1 MSPIELR
8 NVSLSRNNNLVL
20 QNIDL
25 AIPAGEWTSIVG
37 PNGAGK
43 STLVQAL
50 AGLLPYEGS
59 IQIGG
64 AELRSIAIK
73 ARAQHIAWLEQ
84 ATSITDGLDF
94 GLRVYDIA
102 MLGRL
107 PHQNWLSIPS
117 GEDCSIVEDAM
128 RQTDVWD
135 LRERFFSQLSGGERQ
150 RVLLA
155 RLFAAQTSI
164 LLMDEPIANLD
175 PPHQADWLKWQ
186 TALSNQ
192 GKTSI
197 TVLHEIQFAL
207 EAENLIL
214 LGKKGVHHQGKSDDP
229 LTHQAL
235 IDLFDGR
242 IELMKLGKRW
252 VALARQ

>member
-1 MSPIELR
+1 MSHIELR
-8 NVSLSRNNNLVL
+8 NVSLSRNNAVVL
-20 QNIDL
+20 QNINL
-25 AIPAGEWTSIVG
+25 AIPEGEWTSIVG

-59 IQIGG
+59 IQVEGV
-64 AELRSIAIK
+64 ELSSIAVK
-73 ARAQHIAWLEQ
+73 ARAQQIAWLEQ
-84 ATSITDGLDF
+84 ATSIPDGLDF

-107 PHQNWLSIPS
+107 PHQNWLSVPS
-117 GEDCSIVEDAM
+117 SQDHVLVEQAM
-128 RQTDVWD
+128 RQTEVWD
-135 LRERFFSQLSGGERQ
+135 LRERFFNQLSGGERQ

-155 RLFAAQTSI
+155 RLFAVHAPI
-164 LLMDEPIANLD
+164 LLMDEPMANLD
-175 PPHQADWLKWQ
+175 PPHQADWLQWQ
-186 TALSNQ
+186 TALSTQ

-197 TVLHEIQFAL
+197 TVLHEVQLAL
-207 EAENLIL
+207 QADNLIL
-214 LGKKGVHHQGKSDDP
+214 LGFGGIHYQGKSDDP

-242 IELMKLGKRW
+242 IELAKLGDRW
-252 VALARQ
+252 VSLAR

>member
-8 NVSLSRNNNLVL
+8 NVSLSRDDTVVL

-25 AIPAGEWTSIVG
+25 IIPGGEWTSIVG

-59 IQIGG
+59 IRIGG

-73 ARAQHIAWLEQ
+73 ARAQQIAWLEQ
-84 ATSITDGLDF
+84 ATIPDSLDF

-117 GEDCSIVEDAM
+117 AEDHLVVEEAM
-128 RQTDVWD
+128 RQTAVWD
-135 LRERFFSQLSGGERQ
+135 LRERFFNQLSGGERQ

-155 RLFAAQTSI
+155 RLFAVQAGI

-175 PPHQADWLKWQ
+175 PPHQADWLQWQ
-186 TALSNQ
+186 TTLSSQ
-192 GKTSI
+192 GKTSVI
-197 TVLHEIQFAL
+197 VLHEIQFAL
-207 EAENLIL
+207 QAENLIL
-214 LGKKGVHHQGKSDDP
+214 LGNKGVYHQGKSDDP

-242 IELMKLGKRW
+242 IELTKLGKRW
-252 VALARQ
+252 VALAR

>member
-1 MSPIELR
+1 MSQIELR
-8 NVSLSRNNNLVL
+8 NVSLSRSNAVIL
-20 QNIDL
+20 QNLDL
-25 AIPAGEWTSIVG
+25 IIPGGEWTSIVG

-50 AGLLPYEGS
+50 AGLLSYEGS
-59 IQIGG
+59 IQIRG
-64 AELRSIAIK
+64 AELRSLAIK
-73 ARAQHIAWLEQ
+73 RRAQQIAWLEQ
-84 ATSITDGLDF
+84 AMAMPDSLDF

-117 GEDCSIVEDAM
+117 TADHFVVEQAM
-128 RQTDVWD
+128 RQTAVWD

-155 RLFAAQTSI
+155 RLFATQAAI
-164 LLMDEPIANLD
+164 FLMDEPIANLD
-175 PPHQADWLKWQ
+175 PPHQADWLQWQ
-186 TALSNQ
+186 TALSDQ

-207 EAENLIL
+207 QADNLIL
-214 LGKKGVHHQGKSDDP
+214 LGKKGVHHQGRSDDP

-242 IELMKLGKRW
+242 IELVKLGNRW
-252 VALARQ
+252 VSLAR

>member
-8 NVSLSRNNNLVL
+8 NVSLSRNNTVIL

-25 AIPAGEWTSIVG
+25 IIPGGEWTSIVG

-59 IQIGG
+59 IRIGG
-64 AELRSIAIK
+64 TELHSIAIK
-73 ARAQHIAWLEQ
+73 TRAQQIAWLEQ
-84 ATSITDGLDF
+84 ATATPDSLDF

-107 PHQNWLSIPS
+107 PHQSWLSIPS
-117 GEDCSIVEDAM
+117 AEDHLVVEQAM
-128 RQTDVWD
+128 RQTAVWD

-155 RLFAAQTSI
+155 RLFATQADM

-175 PPHQADWLKWQ
+175 PPHQADWLQWQ
-186 TALSNQ
+186 SALSEQ

-207 EAENLIL
+207 QAENLIL
-214 LGKKGVHHQGKSDDP
+214 LGNKGVHHQGKSDDP

-235 IDLFDGR
+235 IDLFNGR
-242 IELMKLGKRW
+242 IELTKLGKRW
-252 VALARQ
+252 VALAR

>member
-8 NVSLSRNNNLVL
+8 NVSLSRNNTVIL
-20 QNIDL
+20 QNINL
-25 AIPAGEWTSIVG
+25 AIPGGEWTSIVG
-37 PNGAGK
+37 PNGVGK

-64 AELRSIAIK
+64 AELRSFAIK
-73 ARAQHIAWLEQ
+73 ARAQQIAWLEQ
-84 ATSITDGLDF
+84 ATSIPDGLDF

-107 PHQNWLSIPS
+107 PHQSWLSIPS
-117 GEDCSIVEDAM
+117 TEDHRVVEQAM
-128 RQTDVWD
+128 RQTAVWE

-155 RLFAAQTSI
+155 RLFAAQAAI

-175 PPHQADWLKWQ
+175 PPHQADWLQWQ
-186 TALSNQ
+186 SALSGQ

-207 EAENLIL
+207 GAENLIL
-214 LGKKGVHHQGKSDDP
+214 LSKKGVHHQGKSDDL
-229 LTHQAL
+229 LTHRAL

-242 IELMKLGKRW
+242 IELTKLGKRW
-252 VALARQ
+252 VALAR

>member
-1 MSPIELR
+1 MSQLQLR
-8 NVSLSRNNNLVL
+8 NVSISRNNKVIL
-20 QNIDL
+20 QDINIDI
-25 AIPAGEWTSIVG
+25 AQGEWTSIVG

-59 IQIGG
+59 IQVEG
-64 AELRSIAIK
+64 AELRSIAVK
-73 ARAQHIAWLEQ
+73 ARAQQIAWLEQ
-84 ATSITDGLDF
+84 ASTIPDGLDF

-107 PHQNWLSIPS
+107 PHQNWLSVPS
-117 GEDCSIVEDAM
+117 SQDHALIEQVM
-128 RQTDVWD
+128 RQTEVWD
-135 LRERFFSQLSGGERQ
+135 LRERFFNQLSGGERQ

-155 RLFAAQTSI
+155 RLFAVQAGI
-164 LLMDEPIANLD
+164 LLLDEPIANLD
-175 PPHQADWLKWQ
+175 PPHQADWLQWQ
-186 TALSNQ
+186 TALSTQ

-207 EAENLIL
+207 QAENLIL
-214 LGKKGVHHQGKSDDP
+214 LGKKGIHHQGKSDDP

-242 IELMKLGKRW
+242 IELTKLGKRW
-252 VALARQ
+252 VALAR

>member
-8 NVSLSRNNNLVL
+8 NVSLSRDKAVVL
-20 QNIDL
+20 QNIDIT
-25 AIPAGEWTSIVG
+25 IPGGEWTSIVG
-37 PNGAGK
+37 PNGVGK

-64 AELRSIAIK
+64 VELRSIANK
-73 ARAQHIAWLEQ
+73 VRAQQIAWLEQ
-84 ATSITDGLDF
+84 AMSTPDGLDF
-94 GLRVYDIA
+94 GLKVYDIA

-107 PHQNWLSIPS
+107 PHQNWLCIPS
-117 GEDCSIVEDAM
+117 EEDYAIVERALQ
-128 RQTDVWD
+128 QTDVWG
-135 LRERFFSQLSGGERQ
+135 LRERFFNQLSGGERQ

-155 RLFAAQTSI
+155 RLFATQAGI
-164 LLMDEPIANLD
+164 FLMDEPIANLD
-175 PPHQADWLKWQ
+175 PPHQADWLQWQ
-186 TALSNQ
+186 NALSDQ

-207 EAENLIL
+207 QAENLIL
-214 LGKKGVHHQGKSDDP
+214 LGKNGVHHQGKSDDP
-229 LTHQAL
+229 LTHQAI

-242 IELMKLGKRW
+242 IELAKLGKRW
-252 VALARQ
+252 VALAR

>member
-1 MSPIELR
+1 MNQIELR
-8 NVSLSRNNNLVL
+8 NVSLSRNNTVIL
-20 QNIDL
+20 QNINL
-25 AIPAGEWTSIVG
+25 AIPGGEWTSIVG

-64 AELRSIAIK
+64 VELHSIAIK
-73 ARAQHIAWLEQ
+73 RRAQQIAWLEQ
-84 ATSITDGLDF
+84 ATATPDSLDF

-117 GEDCSIVEDAM
+117 TQDHLMVEQAM
-128 RQTDVWD
+128 RQTGVWN

-155 RLFAAQTSI
+155 RLFAVQADI

-175 PPHQADWLKWQ
+175 PPHQADWLQWQ
-186 TALSNQ
+186 SALSGQ
-192 GKTSI
+192 DKTSI

-207 EAENLIL
+207 QADNLIL
-214 LGKKGVHHQGKSDDP
+214 LGNKGLHHQGKSDDP

-242 IELMKLGKRW
+242 IELAKLGNRW
-252 VALARQ
+252 VALAR

>member
-1 MSPIELR
+1 MSPIVLR
-8 NVSLSRNNNLVL
+8 NVSLSRNSTVVL
-20 QNIDL
+20 QNINL
-25 AIPAGEWTSIVG
+25 AIPEDEWTSIVG

-64 AELRSIAIK
+64 TELRSIAIK
-73 ARAQHIAWLEQ
+73 ARAQQIAWLEQ
-84 ATSITDGLDF
+84 AMSIPDSLDF

-107 PHQNWLSIPS
+107 PHQNWLCIPS
-117 GEDCSIVEDAM
+117 EEDYGIVEQAM
-128 RQTDVWD
+128 QQTDVWG
-135 LRERFFSQLSGGERQ
+135 LRERFFNQLSGGERQ

-155 RLFAAQTSI
+155 RLFATQADT

-186 TALSNQ
+186 NALSDQ

-214 LGKKGVHHQGKSDDP
+214 LGKKGVHHQGKSDDL

-242 IELMKLGKRW
+242 IELTKLGKRW
-252 VALARQ
+252 VALAR

>member
-1 MSPIELR
+1 MNQIELR
-8 NVSLSRNNNLVL
+8 NVSLSRNNTVIL
-20 QNIDL
+20 QNINL
-25 AIPAGEWTSIVG
+25 AIPGGEWTSIVG

-73 ARAQHIAWLEQ
+73 TRAQQIAWLEQ
-84 ATSITDGLDF
+84 ATSIPDGLDF

-117 GEDCSIVEDAM
+117 TQDHLMVEQAM
-128 RQTDVWD
+128 RQTGVWN

-155 RLFAAQTSI
+155 RLFAVQADI

-175 PPHQADWLKWQ
+175 PPHQADWLQWQ
-186 TALSNQ
+186 SALSDQ
-192 GKTSI
+192 DKTSI

-207 EAENLIL
+207 QADNLIL
-214 LGKKGVHHQGKSDDP
+214 LGNKGVHHQGKSDDP

-242 IELMKLGKRW
+242 IELAKLGNRW
-252 VALARQ
+252 VALAR

>member
-8 NVSLSRNNNLVL
+8 NVSLSRDDTVVL

-25 AIPAGEWTSIVG
+25 IIPGGEWTSIVG

-73 ARAQHIAWLEQ
+73 ARAQQIAWLEQ
-84 ATSITDGLDF
+84 ATIPDSLDF

-117 GEDCSIVEDAM
+117 AEDHLVVEEAM
-128 RQTDVWD
+128 RQTAVWD
-135 LRERFFSQLSGGERQ
+135 LRERFFNQLSGGERQ

-155 RLFAAQTSI
+155 RLFAVQAGI

-186 TALSNQ
+186 TALSDQ

-207 EAENLIL
+207 QAENLIL
-214 LGKKGVHHQGKSDDP
+214 LGKKGVHYQGKSDDP

-242 IELMKLGKRW
+242 IELTKLGKRW
-252 VALARQ
+252 VALAR

>member
-1 MSPIELR
+1 MSQLQLR
-8 NVSLSRNNNLVL
+8 NVSLSRNNKVIL
-20 QNIDL
+20 QNINLDI
-25 AIPAGEWTSIVG
+25 AQGEWTSIVG

-43 STLVQAL
+43 STLMQAL

-59 IQIGG
+59 IQVEG
-64 AELRSIAIK
+64 AELRSIAVK
-73 ARAQHIAWLEQ
+73 ARAQEIAWLEQ
-84 ATSITDGLDF
+84 ASAIPDGLDI
-94 GLRVYDIA
+94 GLRVRDIA

-107 PHQNWLSIPS
+107 AHQNWLSVPS
-117 GEDCSIVEDAM
+117 SQDHALVEQAM
-128 RQTDVWD
+128 RQTEVWD
-135 LRERFFSQLSGGERQ
+135 LRERFFNQLSGGERQ

-155 RLFAAQTSI
+155 RLFAAQTGI

-186 TALSNQ
+186 NALSDQ

-207 EAENLIL
+207 QAENLIL

-242 IELMKLGKRW
+242 IELAKLGERW
-252 VALARQ
+252 VSLSR

>member
-1 MSPIELR
+1 MSSIELR
-8 NVSLSRNNNLVL
+8 NVSLSRNSTVVL

-25 AIPAGEWTSIVG
+25 AIPGGEWTSIVG

-84 ATSITDGLDF
+84 ASSVPDGLDF

-117 GEDCSIVEDAM
+117 AEDHRVVEQAM
-128 RQTDVWD
+128 RQTAVWD

-155 RLFAAQTSI
+155 RLFAAQAAI

-175 PPHQADWLKWQ
+175 PPHQADWLQWQ
-186 TALSNQ
+186 STLSDQ

-207 EAENLIL
+207 QAENLIL

-242 IELMKLGKRW
+242 IELAKLDNHW
-252 VALARQ
+252 VALAR

>member
-1 MSPIELR
+1 MNQIELR
-8 NVSLSRNNNLVL
+8 NVSLSRNNTVIL
-20 QNIDL
+20 QNINL
-25 AIPAGEWTSIVG
+25 AIPGGEWTSIVG

-73 ARAQHIAWLEQ
+73 TRAQQIAWLEQ
-84 ATSITDGLDF
+84 ATATPDSLDF

-117 GEDCSIVEDAM
+117 TQDRLMVEQAM
-128 RQTDVWD
+128 RQTGVWD

-155 RLFAAQTSI
+155 RLFAVQADI

-175 PPHQADWLKWQ
+175 PPHQADWLQWQ
-186 TALSNQ
+186 CVLSDQ
-192 GKTSI
+192 EKTSI

-207 EAENLIL
+207 QADNLIL
-214 LGKKGVHHQGKSDDP
+214 LGNKGLHHQGKSDDP

-242 IELMKLGKRW
+242 IELAKLGNHW
-252 VALARQ
+252 VALAR

>member
-1 MSPIELR
+1 MNQIELR
-8 NVSLSRNNNLVL
+8 NVSLSRNNTVIL
-20 QNIDL
+20 QNINL
-25 AIPAGEWTSIVG
+25 AIPGGEWTSIVG

-73 ARAQHIAWLEQ
+73 TRAQQIAWLEQ
-84 ATSITDGLDF
+84 ATSIPDGLDF

-107 PHQNWLSIPS
+107 PHQNWLSIPNTQ
-117 GEDCSIVEDAM
+117 DRLMVEQAM
-128 RQTDVWD
+128 RQTGVWD

-150 RVLLA
+150 RVLLG
-155 RLFAAQTSI
+155 RLFAVQADI

-175 PPHQADWLKWQ
+175 PPHQADWLQWQ
-186 TALSNQ
+186 SALSGQ

-207 EAENLIL
+207 QADNLIL
-214 LGKKGVHHQGKSDDP
+214 LGNKGLHHQGKSDDP

-242 IELMKLGKRW
+242 IELAKLGNRW
-252 VALARQ
+252 VALAR

>member
-8 NVSLSRNNNLVL
+8 NVSLSRDNKIVL

-25 AIPAGEWTSIVG
+25 AIPGGEWTSIVG

-59 IQIGG
+59 IQVGG
-64 AELRSIAIK
+64 IELRSIAIK
-73 ARAQHIAWLEQ
+73 ARAQQIAWLEQ
-84 ATSITDGLDF
+84 ATSIPDSLDF

-117 GEDCSIVEDAM
+117 AEDHLVIEQAM
-128 RQTDVWD
+128 RQTAVLD

-155 RLFAAQTSI
+155 RLFATQANI

-175 PPHQADWLKWQ
+175 PPHQADWLQWQ
-186 TALSNQ
+186 TTLSDQ

-207 EAENLIL
+207 QAENLIL

-242 IELMKLGKRW
+242 IELTKLGKRW
-252 VALARQ
+252 VALTR

>member
-8 NVSLSRNNNLVL
+8 NVSLSRNNTVVL
-20 QNIDL
+20 QNINITI
-25 AIPAGEWTSIVG
+25 AGGEWTSIVG

-64 AELRSIAIK
+64 AELRSIANK
-73 ARAQHIAWLEQ
+73 VRAQHIAWLEQ
-84 ATSITDGLDF
+84 ATSIPDGLDF

-107 PHQNWLSIPS
+107 PHQSWLCIPS
-117 GEDCSIVEDAM
+117 EEDCSIVEHAM

-155 RLFAAQTSI
+155 RLFAAQTGI

-186 TALSNQ
+186 NALSDQ
-192 GKTSI
+192 GKTRI

-214 LGKKGVHHQGKSDDP
+214 LSKKGVHHQGKSDDP

-242 IELMKLGKRW
+242 IELTRLGNRW
-252 VALARQ
+252 AALAR

>member
-1 MSPIELR
+1 MSQIELR
-8 NVSLSRNNNLVL
+8 NVSLSRDNTVVL
-20 QNIDL
+20 RNIDL
-25 AIPAGEWTSIVG
+25 IIPGGEWTSVVG

-64 AELRSIAIK
+64 VELHSIASK
-73 ARAQHIAWLEQ
+73 ARAQQIAWLEQ
-84 ATSITDGLDF
+84 ATATPDSLDF

-107 PHQNWLSIPS
+107 AHQNWLSIPS
-117 GEDCSIVEDAM
+117 AEDRLVVEQAM
-128 RQTDVWD
+128 RQTAVWD
-135 LRERFFSQLSGGERQ
+135 LGERFFSQLSGGERQ

-155 RLFAAQTSI
+155 RLFATQASI

-175 PPHQADWLKWQ
+175 PPHQADWLLWQ
-186 TALSNQ
+186 TALSGQ
-192 GKTSI
+192 GKTSV

-207 EAENLIL
+207 QAENLIL
-214 LGKKGVHHQGKSDDP
+214 LGHKGVYHQGKSDDP

-242 IELMKLGKRW
+242 IELSKLGNRW
-252 VALARQ
+252 VALAR

>member
-8 NVSLSRNNNLVL
+8 NVSLSRSNTIVL

-25 AIPAGEWTSIVG
+25 TIPGGEWTSIVG

-73 ARAQHIAWLEQ
+73 ARAQQIAWLEQ
-84 ATSITDGLDF
+84 ATATLDSLDF
-94 GLRVYDIA
+94 SLRVYEIA

-107 PHQNWLSIPS
+107 PHQNWLCIPS
-117 GEDCSIVEDAM
+117 EEDCGIVEHAM
-128 RQTDVWD
+128 RQTDVWG
-135 LRERFFSQLSGGERQ
+135 LRERFFNQLSGGERQ

-155 RLFAAQTSI
+155 RLFAVQAGI
-164 LLMDEPIANLD
+164 VLMDEPIANLD
-175 PPHQADWLKWQ
+175 PPHQADWLQWQ
-186 TALSNQ
+186 TTLSDE

-207 EAENLIL
+207 QAENLIL
-214 LGKKGVHHQGKSDDP
+214 LGKKGIHHQGKSNDP

-235 IDLFDGR
+235 VDLFDGR
-242 IELMKLGKRW
+242 IELTKLGKRW
-252 VALARQ
+252 IALAR

>member
-1 MSPIELR
+1 MSPIALR
-8 NVSLSRNNNLVL
+8 DVSLSRNNTVVL

-25 AIPAGEWTSIVG
+25 AIPGGEWTSIVG

-43 STLVQAL
+43 STLLQAL
-50 AGLLPYEGS
+50 AGLLPYTGS

-64 AELRSIAIK
+64 VELHSITTK
-73 ARAQHIAWLEQ
+73 ARAQQIAWLEQ
-84 ATSITDGLDF
+84 ATATSDNLDI

-107 PHQNWLSIPS
+107 PHQNWLSIAS
-117 GEDCSIVEDAM
+117 AEDHLVVEQAM
-128 RQTDVWD
+128 RKTAVWD

-155 RLFAAQTSI
+155 RLFATQANI

-175 PPHQADWLKWQ
+175 PPHQADWLQWQ
-186 TALSNQ
+186 TTLSDQ

-207 EAENLIL
+207 QAENLIL
-214 LGKKGVHHQGKSDDP
+214 LGKKGVYHQGKSDDP

-242 IELMKLGKRW
+242 IELTKLGKRW
-252 VALARQ
+252 VALTR

>member
-1 MSPIELR
+1 VTGVQTCALPIF
-8 NVSLSRNNNLVL
+8 
-20 QNIDL
+20 
-25 AIPAGEWTSIVG
+25 
-37 PNGAGK
+37 
-43 STLVQAL
+43 
-50 AGLLPYEGS
+50 
-59 IQIGG
+59 
-64 AELRSIAIK
+64 
-73 ARAQHIAWLEQ
+73 AWLEQ
-84 ATSITDGLDF
+84 ASSIPDGLDF

-117 GEDCSIVEDAM
+117 AEDHRVVEQAM
-128 RQTDVWD
+128 RQTAVWD

-155 RLFAAQTSI
+155 RLFAAQAAI

-175 PPHQADWLKWQ
+175 PPHQADWLQWQ
-186 TALSNQ
+186 STLSDQ

-207 EAENLIL
+207 QAENLIL

-242 IELMKLGKRW
+242 IELAKLDNHW
-252 VALARQ
+252 VALAR

>member
-1 MSPIELR
+1 MSQIQLR
-8 NVSLSRNNNLVL
+8 NVSLSRNNKVIL
-20 QNIDL
+20 QNINLDI
-25 AIPAGEWTSIVG
+25 AQGEWTSIVG

-43 STLVQAL
+43 STLLQAL

-59 IQIGG
+59 IQVGG
-64 AELRSIAIK
+64 VELRSLTTKI
-73 ARAQHIAWLEQ
+73 RAQQIAWLEQ
-84 ATSITDGLDF
+84 ASTIPDGLDF

-107 PHQNWLSIPS
+107 PHQNWLSVPS
-117 GEDCSIVEDAM
+117 GQDHVLVEQAM
-128 RQTDVWD
+128 CQTGVWD
-135 LRERFFSQLSGGERQ
+135 LRERFFNQLSGGERQ

-155 RLFAAQTSI
+155 RLFAVHAPI

-175 PPHQADWLKWQ
+175 PPHQADWLQSQ
-186 TALSNQ
+186 TALSTL

-197 TVLHEIQFAL
+197 TVLHEVQLAL
-207 EAENLIL
+207 QADNLIL
-214 LGKKGVHHQGKSDDP
+214 LGFGGVHYQGKSDDP

-242 IELMKLGKRW
+242 IKLAKLGDRW
-252 VALARQ
+252 VSLAR

>member
-8 NVSLSRNNNLVL
+8 NVSLSRDKAVVL
-20 QNIDL
+20 QNINITI
-25 AIPAGEWTSIVG
+25 AGGEWTSIVG

-64 AELRSIAIK
+64 AELRSITYK
-73 ARAQHIAWLEQ
+73 VRAQQIAWLEQ
-84 ATSITDGLDF
+84 ATSIPDGLDF

-107 PHQNWLSIPS
+107 PHQNWLSTPS
-117 GEDCSIVEDAM
+117 TEDHLVVEQAM
-128 RQTDVWD
+128 RQTAVWN

-155 RLFAAQTSI
+155 RLFATQAGI
-164 LLMDEPIANLD
+164 FLMDEPIANLD

-186 TALSNQ
+186 NALSDQ

-207 EAENLIL
+207 QAENLIL

-242 IELMKLGKRW
+242 IELAKLGKRW
-252 VALARQ
+252 VALAR

>member
-1 MSPIELR
+1 VSQIELR
-8 NVSLSRNNNLVL
+8 NVSLSRNNAVIL
-20 QNIDL
+20 QNIGL
-25 AIPAGEWTSIVG
+25 IIPGGEWTSIVG

-50 AGLLPYEGS
+50 VGLLPYKGS

-64 AELRSIAIK
+64 AELCSIAVK
-73 ARAQHIAWLEQ
+73 ARAKQIAWLEQ
-84 ATSITDGLDF
+84 ATSIPDGLDF

-117 GEDCSIVEDAM
+117 AEDHRVVEEAL
-128 RQTDVWD
+128 RQTAVWD

-155 RLFAAQTSI
+155 RLFATQADT

-175 PPHQADWLKWQ
+175 PPHQADWLQWQ
-186 TALSNQ
+186 SALSGQ

-207 EAENLIL
+207 QADNLIL
-214 LGKKGVHHQGKSDDP
+214 LGNKGVHHQGKSDDP

-242 IELMKLGKRW
+242 IELTKLGNRW
-252 VALARQ
+252 VALAR

>member
-1 MSPIELR
+1 MNQIELR
-8 NVSLSRNNNLVL
+8 NVSLSRNNTVIL
-20 QNIDL
+20 QNINL
-25 AIPAGEWTSIVG
+25 AIPGGEWTSIVG

-73 ARAQHIAWLEQ
+73 KRAQQIAWLEQ
-84 ATSITDGLDF
+84 ATSIPDGLDF

-117 GEDCSIVEDAM
+117 TQDHLMVEQAM
-128 RQTDVWD
+128 RQTGVWD

-155 RLFAAQTSI
+155 RLFAVQADI

-175 PPHQADWLKWQ
+175 PPHQADWLQWQ
-186 TALSNQ
+186 SALSDQ
-192 GKTSI
+192 DKTSI

-207 EAENLIL
+207 QADNLIL
-214 LGKKGVHHQGKSDDP
+214 LGNKGLHHQGKSDDP

-242 IELMKLGKRW
+242 IELAKLGNRW
-252 VALARQ
+252 VALAR

>member
-1 MSPIELR
+1 MSQLQLR
-8 NVSLSRNNNLVL
+8 NVSISRNNKVIL
-20 QNIDL
+20 QDINIDI
-25 AIPAGEWTSIVG
+25 AQGEWTSIVG

-59 IQIGG
+59 IQVEG
-64 AELRSIAIK
+64 AELRSIAVK
-73 ARAQHIAWLEQ
+73 ARAQQIAWLEQ
-84 ATSITDGLDF
+84 ASTIPDGLDF

-107 PHQNWLSIPS
+107 PHQNWLSVPS
-117 GEDCSIVEDAM
+117 SQDHALIEQVM
-128 RQTDVWD
+128 RQTEVWD
-135 LRERFFSQLSGGERQ
+135 LRERFFNQLSGGERQ

-155 RLFAAQTSI
+155 RLFAVQAGI
-164 LLMDEPIANLD
+164 LLLDDPIANLD
-175 PPHQADWLKWQ
+175 PPHQADWLQWQ
-186 TALSNQ
+186 TALSTQ

-207 EAENLIL
+207 QAENLIL
-214 LGKKGVHHQGKSDDP
+214 LGKKGIHHQGKSDDP

-242 IELMKLGKRW
+242 IELTKLGKRW
-252 VALARQ
+252 VALAR

>member
-1 MSPIELR
+1 MSSIALR
-8 NVSLSRNNNLVL
+8 NVSLSRNNAVVL
-20 QNIDL
+20 QNINL
-25 AIPAGEWTSIVG
+25 AIPEGEWTSIVG

-59 IQIGG
+59 IQVGET
-64 AELRSIAIK
+64 ELRSIAIK
-73 ARAQHIAWLEQ
+73 ARAQQIAWLEQ
-84 ATSITDGLDF
+84 ATSIPDSLDF

-107 PHQNWLSIPS
+107 PHQNWLCIS
-117 GEDCSIVEDAM
+117 GAEDHLVVEQAM
-128 RQTDVWD
+128 RQTDVWG

-155 RLFAAQTSI
+155 RLFATQASI
-164 LLMDEPIANLD
+164 FLMDEPIANLD
-175 PPHQADWLKWQ
+175 PPHQADWLQWQ
-186 TALSNQ
+186 GALSEQ
-192 GKTSI
+192 RKTSI

-207 EAENLIL
+207 RAENLIL
-214 LGKKGVHHQGKSDDP
+214 LGKKGVHHHGKSDDP

-242 IELMKLGKRW
+242 IELAKLGNHW
-252 VALARQ
+252 VALAR